1 MRPASATERCACGR
15 SFPLIEEVIGRV
27 DDSIKLADG
36 RSVGRLD
43 HLFKGVEGILEA
55 QIRQD
60 RIDAITMLVVPS
72 ATFNDRTRETLENN
86 TRYRLG
92 EGIALEIRLVDA
104 IPRTR
109 NGKFKGVVC
118 NI

>member
-1 MRPASATERCACGR
+1 
-15 SFPLIEEVIGRV
+15 
-27 DDSIKLADG
+27 
-36 RSVGRLD
+36 
-43 HLFKGVEGILEA
+43 
-55 QIRQD
+55 
-60 RIDAITMLVVPS
+60 VVPS

-118 NI
+118 DI